1 MRSLS
6 DRYYSKLN
14 TSLAEGMRAPT
25 LNELRRF
32 DRELQVTIYRHL
44 SRGQGNL
51 EDAIR
56 YYVENDGD
64 SLWRLLDPVLRQL
77 PDQGIEAGAEHVSES
92 KGEKR
97 KAESGQPAAASPA
110 PAKALITC
118 LICKK
123 KHEPLCPLPDDFRQ
137 KQRDRKKAK
146 RAEKRV
152 AKAKAKAAA

>member
-1 MRSLS
+1 
-6 DRYYSKLN
+6 
-14 TSLAEGMRAPT
+14 
-25 LNELRRF
+25 
-32 DRELQVTIYRHL
+32 
-44 SRGQGNL
+44 
-51 EDAIR
+51 
-56 YYVENDGD
+56 VENDGD

-77 PDQGIEAGAEHVSES
+77 PDQGIEAGAEPVSES

-97 KAESGQPAAASPA
+97 KAESGQPAAALPA

-137 KQRDRKKAK
+137 KQRDRKKAR